1 MHSMLNYQCMGGEG
15 SLLNNTKFL
24 TKEQD
29 ELVTKNINLVHYLAK
44 RINIGEESF
53 YDYDDIFQIGTIG
66 LMKAA
71 RTYNGMVNFCTYAG
85 RCINNEIYMFFRKK
99 RNFIP
104 AKSLNENVNQNSDE
118 EDIEMIDIISDR
130 VNVGMEVEHLNNIE
144 LAYTTLLNNFSYD
157 KILILL
163 YMADS
168 KKQKEIGKIFNFSQ
182 SYISRIQIKIIA
194 DLKEY
199 MENNKIKNNRFFV
212 NVKSEECTISFYTN
226 DILKMQTIIGDLQN
240 KFCRLKDFNVN
251 YVDNKAK
258 ISFRNNAYL
267 LDVVIYVI
275 EKIKYNCI
283 KLETTN

>member
-1 MHSMLNYQCMGGEG
+1 M
-15 SLLNNTKFL
+15 LNNTKFL
-24 TKEQD
+24 TREQD

-44 RINIGEESF
+44 RISIGDESF

-99 RNFIP
+99 RNFICS
-104 AKSLNENVNQNSDE
+104 KSLNENINQNSDE
-118 EDIEMIDIISDR
+118 EDIEMIDIISDK
-130 VNVGMEVEHLNNIE
+130 VDVCMEVEHLNNIE

-157 KILILL
+157 KVLILL

-182 SYISRIQIKIIA
+182 SYISRIQIKIIY

-199 MENNKIKNNRFFV
+199 MKNDDIKRNKFSV
-212 NVKSEECTISFYTN
+212 NVKSEECTISFYTYDN
-226 DILKMQTIIGDLQN
+226 LKMKTIIFDLQN
-240 KFCRLKDFNVN
+240 TFCNLKDFNVN
-251 YVDNKAK
+251 YVDNKVT
-258 ISFRNNAYL
+258 ISFKNNTDL
-267 LDVVIYVI
+267 LDIVIYVI

-283 KLETTN
+283 KVETTN